1 MMQWWAD
8 FLNELKN
15 AGFPDEKI
23 FSPLR
28 GVGIPIAWKDAV
40 VRDARKI
47 LGATHESAMSS
58 EDAQTQEQ
66 AIV

>member
-1 MMQWWAD
+1 MMQWCAD

-15 AGFPDEKI
+15 ARFSDEKI
-23 FSPLR
+23 FSQLR
-28 GVGIPIAWKDAV
+28 AVGIPIAWKDAV

-47 LGATHESAMSS
+47 LGATHESAMNS
-58 EDAQTQEQ
+58 EDAPTQEH